1 MARPEVVAVGID
13 ECDCFLCRRS
23 VKVGPGCGDDRC
35 GCSVFPAA
43 SRTRRASFNKVQ
55 SGCFGVFIDV
65 WPGRGA
71 DRTAV
76 EIAGGADL
84 FQIDAP
90 FLGGWPPAAAAI
102 AVAQLFPGRLAVF
115 TGR

>member
-43 SRTRRASFNKVQ
+43 SRTRRASFKTFTRSSQAALVSSSM
-55 SGCFGVFIDV
+55 SG
-65 WPGRGA
+65 PGEGL
-71 DRTAV
+71 
-76 EIAGGADL
+76 IA
-84 FQIDAP
+84 P
-90 FLGGWPPAAAAI
+90 
-102 AVAQLFPGRLAVF
+102 R
-115 TGR
+115 